1 MDNYFQHDDWLK
13 SSRAMLADG
22 IIYYSAP
29 KGNYRKQFRK
39 LERKLRI
46 DFERVK
52 DPWDAEIRC
61 WYEELPYYAGV
72 CQRAPGNRFSIR
84 TDPKYKNT
92 HVEAHEI
99 GHALGLSHHHEEES
113 VMPTV
118 SSWYLGKDFLT
129 RFDLNNIEKV
139 FEGLI

>member
-1 MDNYFQHDDWLK
+1 
-13 SSRAMLADG
+13 MLADG
-22 IIYYSAP
+22 IIYYNAP
-29 KGNYRKQFRK
+29 KGNYRKQFKK
-39 LERKLRI
+39 LERKLGI

-61 WYEELPYYAGV
+61 WYQELPYYAGV
-72 CQRAPGNRFSIR
+72 CQRFTTNVFYIR

-99 GHALGLSHHHEEES
+99 GHALGLSHNHEENS

-118 SSWYLGKDFLT
+118 SSWHLGKDFLT
-129 RFDLNNIEKV
+129 RFDRNNILEV
-139 FEGLI
+139 FEGLL